1 MSAWKGLSYKPH
13 KKGYRKFQLGS
24 SFPDKPLVVR
34 EDGFAGITKGEPRF
48 VDKLFN
54 MDNLGSGINTALPYV
69 SNMFNAFRTLPTVPT
84 PEFQPL
90 VTNPKTV
97 NYEGD
102 IAETDRMLRGL
113 ELGTQTSNPA
123 LGLGMR
129 ANNLGTF
136 LTQRNRIR
144 QTQQNTNADIIN
156 RTRQFNSFIEGQN
169 TNRLN
174 DYRRALV
181 ERQLAQQRLSSEN
194 LADFSNKVQLQK
206 RDRSMMDLEK
216 RKLELLPKFFQD
228 TGIIDRNMLME
239 LLKEIAQ
246 QKPQ

>member
-24 SFPDKPLVVR
+24 SFADEPLIPR
-34 EDGFAGITKGEPRF
+34 EDGFAGITQGQPR
-48 VDKLFN
+48 LIN
-54 MDNLGSGINTALPYV
+54 NLGSGINTVLPYV
-69 SNMFNAFRTLPTVPT
+69 SNIFNAFRTLPTVPT

-129 ANNLGTF
+129 ASNLGTF

-216 RKLELLPKFFQD
+216 RKLEILPKFFQD
-228 TGIIDRNMLME
+228 GIVDRNMLME